1 MKIRYF
7 DHSATTAVDE
17 RVLDEMIPYFTK
29 EYGNPSSLYSIGKS
43 NKEIINIYRMKIANI
58 LNCKVNEIYFT
69 SGGSESDNLILK
81 GIAFANSNKGNHI
94 ITSKIE
100 HPAVLNTC
108 KYLEK
113 FGFKVTYLSPNS
125 EGFIDA
131 EEVEKNITRNT
142 ILISVMFANNEI
154 GTIQPIKE
162 IGDIARKH
170 RICFHTDAVQAIG
183 NIDIDVKKYNIDAL
197 SMSGHKFYGPKGI
210 GVAYIKESIP
220 FMRMQDGGHQE
231 RDKRA
236 GTENVAGIVGIGKAL
251 ELATEN
257 IVEYNKHLKKLR
269 DYYVSEIK
277 KRGLDIE
284 NGDMAFAVF
293 DTDTNPSKNK
303 IINDTLNLAKAN
315 VPYIKINGSME
326 KRLSGNSNISFTGVD
341 GSRLLEELDQKG
353 ICASSGS
360 ACSSGLLNPSHVLL
374 AIGVPNNLARSSLRI
389 TFGKDNDLEDT
400 KYLVESIEEI
410 VKKLRY

>member
-1 MKIRYF
+1 MIRYF

-17 RVLDEMIPYFTK
+17 RVLKEMLPYFSK
-29 EYGNPSSLYSIGKS
+29 EYGNPSSLYSLGKS
-43 NKEIINIYRMKIANI
+43 NKEVINIYRMKIANI

-69 SGGSESDNLILK
+69 SCGSESDNLILK
-81 GIAFANSNKGNHI
+81 GIAFANRNKGNHI

-100 HPAVLNTC
+100 HPAILNTC
-108 KYLEK
+108 SYLEK

-125 EGFIDA
+125 EGFIDVN
-131 EEVEKNITRNT
+131 ELEKSITRNT
-142 ILISVMFANNEI
+142 ILISIMFANNEI

-162 IGDIARKH
+162 IGEIAKKHDIY
-170 RICFHTDAVQAIG
+170 FHTDAVQAMG

-197 SMSGHKFYGPKGI
+197 SMSAHKFYGPKGV
-210 GVAYIKESIP
+210 GVAYINEKVP
-220 FMRMQDGGHQE
+220 FIRMQDGGHQE

-236 GTENVAGIVGIGKAL
+236 GTENVAGIVGLGKAL

-257 IVEYNKHLKKLR
+257 IEQYNAHLNELR

-277 KRGLDIE
+277 KR
-284 NGDMAFAVF
+284 
-293 DTDTNPSKNK
+293 
-303 IINDTLNLAKAN
+303 
-315 VPYIKINGSME
+315 VPYIRINGSMT
-326 KRLSGNSNISFTGVD
+326 KRLSGNANISFTGID
-341 GSRLLEELDQKG
+341 GSRLIAELDKKE

-360 ACSSGLLNPSHVLL
+360 ACSSGFLNPSHVLL

-389 TFGKDNDLEDT
+389 SFGKDNNLEDT
-400 KYLVESIEEI
+400 KYLVDSIEEI